1 VTSYDNYIEE
11 FLKYISLQKRYSP
24 HTVINYKN
32 DLQQAFTFIEKGLE
46 ITDITLI
53 KSTHLRTW
61 LAGLKDEG
69 MEPRTINRKISSL
82 RSFFKYLLK
91 QEIIK
96 VTPIANLQLQKTAK
110 RLPQYLQIA
119 EIERLLND
127 GFDAE
132 TNDYNSILEKTIIYI
147 FYSTGVRISELV
159 GLTTNNVDIKKSQ
172 IKVLGKGNKERIIPI
187 GNTLLKQLM
196 QYEDAYKTIFN
207 DTQIPQG
214 AYLSDHKGKPL
225 YHKKVYLLVKKHL
238 SSVTTISKKSP
249 HVLRHTFA
257 THLTNN
263 GAELNAVKEL
273 LGHVSLAA
281 TQVYTHNS
289 IEKLKEIFRKAHPKA

>member
-11 FLKYISLQKRYSP
+11 FLIYISLQKRYSP

-172 IKVLGKGNKERIIPI
+172 IKVLGKGNKERIIPM
-187 GNTLLKQLM
+187 GNTLLKQLAL
-196 QYEDAYKTIFN
+196 YENVCKTTFDIHEL
-207 DTQIPQG
+207 QQG
-214 AYLSDHKGKPL
+214 TYLLDHKGKPL

-273 LGHVSLAA
+273 LGHASLAA